1 MTILATHFA
10 IVIGAW
16 RLRIRI
22 DIDEPRES
30 DLRDTPA
37 PAPAA
42 PSPSAV
48 PAYLM
53 HPDWPMPR

>member
-22 DIDEPRES
+22 DLDEPRES
-30 DLRDTPA
+30 DLRD
-37 PAPAA
+37 APAA
-42 PSPSAV
+42 APPAAQPNAV

>member
-30 DLRDTPA
+30 DLRDA